1 MKKIAH
7 LEYNDKKFKSVNSMS
22 PFRLEN
28 GVLSGS
34 VLKAGSLDQDSLE
47 EDLRVKSISNAN
59 TLNINLVGPHH

>member
-1 MKKIAH
+1 
-7 LEYNDKKFKSVNSMS
+7 MS